1 MRELDIDLANRKP
14 QKLTTDHAERA
25 DLVVTMGC
33 GDQCPYLPG
42 KTYIDWELQD
52 PKGHPLQAGPSHPR
66 RHRTAS
72 QSSRGRTPRLRPERR
87 VPIPRRALLLLDVCD
102 TGARLLLSVGWQVSK
117 AAAPAR
123 DRRENGCLSSGLA
136 VSLLNGELH
145 RL

>member
-52 PKGHPLQAGPSHPR
+52 PKGHPLQAVR
-66 RHRTAS
+66 ATRDDIA
-72 QSSRGRTPRLRPERR
+72 QR
-87 VPIPRRALLLLDVCD
+87 VKAL
-102 TGARLLLSVGWQVSK
+102 
-117 AAAPAR
+117 AA
-123 DRRENGCLSSGLA
+123 
-136 VSLLNGELH
+136 ELH
-145 RL
+145 A